1 MKHYEL
7 YAGPHPAV
15 VRFGYETAG
24 QPTRK
29 KRTERDKTVMFT

>member
-7 YAGPHPAV
+7 FAGPHPAV

-24 QPTRK
+24 QPT
-29 KRTERDKTVMFT
+29 EEE